1 MSIISC
7 SKRIFSK
14 QLWERKKVNQ
24 ALQDGS
30 RKWFTLLACVC
41 ADGTALDPAL
51 IYQGQGLLQS
61 GWVQD
66 VEKGKHQVFLAT
78 SPSGWSNTDLG
89 LA

>member
-66 VEKGKHQVFLAT
+66 IEKGKHQVFLAT
-78 SPSGWSNTDLG
+78 SSSGWSNTDLG